1 MSVTTKKL
9 RSLVESQDYRCALSG
24 VDLEPRDASLD
35 HIVPVS
41 CGGSHDM
48 DNVQVV
54 HQVIN
59 SCKRT
64 LTSDQFI
71 SMCHAVARTHD
82 DPCDPT
88 WQSA

>member
-1 MSVTTKKL
+1 
-9 RSLVESQDYRCALSG
+9 LSG
-24 VDLEPRDASLD
+24 IELEPKDASLD
-35 HIVPVS
+35 HVVPVS
-41 CGGSHDM
+41 RGGLHHI

-64 LTSDQFI
+64 LTGDQFI
-71 SMCHAVARTHD
+71 SMCHAVARNHD
-82 DPCDPT
+82 DPCDET